1 MKVETVL
8 SGVHRPVRVSGFR
21 DLTYIIF
28 LLNTYPQTYERV
40 INIFLLNRVCYY
52 RGGYSKGKIHQ
63 RKIEKMERALV
74 EKINPHWSDLAW
86 VVASL

>member
-1 MKVETVL
+1 MRVERFALEFTVR
-8 SGVHRPVRVSGFR
+8 SESPVSGT
-21 DLTYIIF
+21 LTYIIF
-28 LLNTYPQTYERV
+28 LLNTYLQTYERI